1 LRGVRRT
8 GSDDTGP
15 TRPPGR
21 VGPVAS
27 GPVQAPDGPVPTTRT
42 TIGTTMANDDG
53 MYPLRPGD
61 RGAAVADVR
70 AALRSLELLVPATG
84 DGDETDGEACYDEAT
99 ELAVRHF
106 QQVRGLTVDGHVG
119 EETYRALS
127 EARWS
132 LGDRLL
138 HHDPERPMRGDD
150 VTNLQERLLE
160 LGYDAGRADGIL
172 GPETETGLRA
182 FQRDYGLSADGQC
195 GPATLRALRQL
206 GRKVTGGRPQLL
218 RQSAVMVESG
228 PHLIGRVI
236 VIDPGHGGPETGV
249 TAGETTEADLA
260 FDLASRI
267 EGSLAAAGA
276 TAYLTRGRAQNPSPA
291 ERTAFA
297 NDARADLFLSL
308 HMDAHDSEH
317 ARGVA
322 SYYYG
327 TGSGASSTVGEQF
340 ANLVRREVVARTGLI
355 DLGGYPKTWDLLR
368 MTRMPAVRLD
378 CGYLS
383 HEVDRRLLLD
393 ARLRGTV
400 ASAVLAAVQRLFL
413 PAEADPPTGT
423 FVLNRS
429 SSSG

>member
-1 LRGVRRT
+1 M
-8 GSDDTGP
+8 
-15 TRPPGR
+15 
-21 VGPVAS
+21 
-27 GPVQAPDGPVPTTRT
+27 
-42 TIGTTMANDDG
+42 GTDSRMQ
-53 MYPLRPGD
+53 PLARGD
-61 RGAAVADVR
+61 RGPAVADVH
-70 AALRSLELLVPATG
+70 AALRSLGLLPASP
-84 DGDETDGEACYDEAT
+84 DGPDPALESAEYDAGT

-106 QQVRGLTVDGHVG
+106 QQVRGLSVDGRVG

-138 HHDPERPMRGDD
+138 RYDPERPMRGDD

-172 GPETETGLRA
+172 GPETELGLRA
-182 FQRDYGLSADGQC
+182 FQRDYGLTSDGTC

-218 RQSAVMVESG
+218 RQSASFVESG
-228 PHLIGRVI
+228 PHLIGRRI
-236 VIDPGHGGPETGV
+236 VVDAGHGGPDTGFTV
-249 TAGETTEADLA
+249 GETTEADLV

-267 EGSLAAAGA
+267 EGRLAAAGA
-276 TAYLTRGRAQNPSPA
+276 TVYLTRGRGQGPALA

-297 NDARADLFLSL
+297 NDARGDLFLSL
-308 HMDAHDSEH
+308 HMDAHGSEH

-340 ANLVRREVVARTGLI
+340 ANLVRREIVARTGLL
-355 DLGGYPKTWDLLR
+355 DLGSHPKTWELLR
-368 MTRMPAVRLD
+368 MSRMPAVRLD

-383 HEVDRRLLLD
+383 HPVDRLLLLD
-393 ARLRGTV
+393 AWVR
-400 ASAVLAAVQRLFL
+400 SAIAHGVLAAVQRLYL
-413 PAEADPPTGT
+413 PAEADPATGT
-423 FVLNRS
+423 FVLPEKA
-429 SSSG
+429 

>member
-1 LRGVRRT
+1 M
-8 GSDDTGP
+8 
-15 TRPPGR
+15 
-21 VGPVAS
+21 AS
-27 GPVQAPDGPVPTTRT
+27 NDGTF
-42 TIGTTMANDDG
+42 
-53 MYPLRPGD
+53 PLRPGD
-61 RGAAVADVR
+61 RGPAVADVR
-70 AALRSLELLVPATG
+70 AALRSLELLRPVDPD
-84 DGDETDGEACYDEAT
+84 DGADAVYDQAT

-172 GPETETGLRA
+172 GPETEAGLRA
-182 FQRDYGLSADGQC
+182 FQRDYGLTADGTC

-218 RQSAVMVESG
+218 RQSASMVESG

-236 VIDPGHGGPETGV
+236 VVDPGHGGAETGF
-249 TAGETTEADLA
+249 TAGETTEADLVL
-260 FDLASRI
+260 DLASRI
-267 EGSLAAAGA
+267 EGRLAAAGA
-276 TAYLTRGRAQNPSPA
+276 RVYLTRGRGQNPTAA

-308 HMDAHDSEH
+308 HMDAHGSEH

-340 ANLVRREVVARTGLI
+340 AHLVRREVVARTGLI

-383 HEVDRRLLLD
+383 HPVDRLLLLD

-423 FVLNRS
+423 FVLPQRV
-429 SSSG
+429 

>member
-1 LRGVRRT
+1 
-8 GSDDTGP
+8 
-15 TRPPGR
+15 
-21 VGPVAS
+21 
-27 GPVQAPDGPVPTTRT
+27 
-42 TIGTTMANDDG
+42 MARSDG
-53 MYPLRPGD
+53 MYPLRPED

-70 AALRSLELLVPATG
+70 AALRSLDLLPPAPE
-84 DGDETDGEACYDEAT
+84 DGQGGAEAVYDAET

-106 QQVRGLTVDGHVG
+106 QQVRGLTVDGQVG

-138 HHDPERPMRGDD
+138 HHDPVRPMRGDD

-172 GPETETGLRA
+172 GPETEAGLRA
-182 FQRDYGLSADGQC
+182 FQRDYGLTADGTC

-218 RQSAVMVESG
+218 RQSASMVESG
-228 PHLIGRVI
+228 PHLIGRRI
-236 VIDPGHGGPETGV
+236 VIDPGHGGDESGFA
-249 TAGETTEADLA
+249 AGETTEADLVL
-260 FDLASRI
+260 DLASRI
-267 EGSLAAAGA
+267 EGRLAAAGA
-276 TAYLTRGRAQNPSPA
+276 TVYLTRGRAQNPTPA

-308 HMDAHDSEH
+308 HMDAHGSEH
-317 ARGVA
+317 ARGVS

-340 ANLVRREVVARTGLI
+340 AHLVRREVVARTGLI

-383 HEVDRRLLLD
+383 HPVDRLLLLD

-423 FVLNRS
+423 FVLPSRV
-429 SSSG
+429 

>member
-1 LRGVRRT
+1 M
-8 GSDDTGP
+8 
-15 TRPPGR
+15 
-21 VGPVAS
+21 AS
-27 GPVQAPDGPVPTTRT
+27 NDGTF
-42 TIGTTMANDDG
+42 
-53 MYPLRPGD
+53 PLRPGD
-61 RGAAVADVR
+61 RGPAVADVR
-70 AALRSLELLVPATG
+70 AALRSLELLQPLTPDDGG
-84 DGDETDGEACYDEAT
+84 DAVYDEAT

-106 QQVRGLTVDGHVG
+106 QQVRGLSVDGHVG

-138 HHDPERPMRGDD
+138 HHDPERPIRGDD

-172 GPETETGLRA
+172 GPETEAGLRA
-182 FQRDYGLSADGQC
+182 FQRDYGLTADGTC

-218 RQSAVMVESG
+218 RQSASMVESG

-236 VIDPGHGGPETGV
+236 VVDPGHGGGETGF
-249 TAGETTEADLA
+249 TAGETTEADLVL
-260 FDLASRI
+260 DLASRI
-267 EGSLAAAGA
+267 EGRLAAAGA
-276 TAYLTRGRAQNPSPA
+276 RVYLTRGRGQNPTAA

-308 HMDAHDSEH
+308 HMDAHGSEH

-340 ANLVRREVVARTGLI
+340 AHLVRREVVARTGLL

-383 HEVDRRLLLD
+383 HPVDRLLLLD

-423 FVLNRS
+423 FVLPQKV
-429 SSSG
+429 